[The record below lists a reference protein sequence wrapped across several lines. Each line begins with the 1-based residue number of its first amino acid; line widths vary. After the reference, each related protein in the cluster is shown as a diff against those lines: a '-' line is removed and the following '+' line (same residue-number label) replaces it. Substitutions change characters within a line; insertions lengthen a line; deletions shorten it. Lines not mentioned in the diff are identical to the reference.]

1 MMQTFKTLKRG
12 ETFAFY
18 ANITDDGGA
27 PVIGLADKLRSQI
40 RTSLDELVA
49 ELTVTETQVPG
60 QYLFEA
66 GPTDTWPVG
75 TLYIDIRK
83 YNGGRITSSPTFRIV
98 VEREVTKNV

>member
-18 ANITDDGGA
+18 ANITDDDGM
-27 PVIGLADKLRSQI
+27 PVTSMADKLRSQI
-40 RTSLDELVA
+40 RTSLDGLVA

-83 YNGGRITSSPTFRIV
+83 YNGGRITSSPTFKIIC
-98 VEREVTKNV
+98 EREITKNG